1 MKLYGKLENH
11 KLIVENQVIAKAKGL
26 PLVDVEM
33 AYDGSFWEIGYVPEK
48 PAPTKEE
55 QEKRRE
61 EAYSKEVD
69 PITCHI
75 NRLKDEEQTSEIEA
89 EIEELKQERAEKI
102 EEIKARFPYPVE

>member
-1 MKLYGKLENH
+1 MKLYGNLENH
-11 KLIVENQVIAKAKGL
+11 KLIVENQVIAKEKGL

-33 AYDGSFWEIGYVPEK
+33 AWDGTLWEAGYVPEK

-55 QEKRRE
+55 QEKSRE

-89 EIEELKQERAEKI
+89 EIEELKQERAEKV